1 LETQAPKAAQSAAT
15 LALSE
20 GSTRL
25 LHDIVL
31 GIVTSPEVRRRRRR
45 RRSDVTRGKL
55 DRRRRR
61 RRRSDVTRGKLNCAA
76 AATRAPPPPLLL
88 PPPPLRLWLSLLLL

>member
-1 LETQAPKAAQSAAT
+1 LETQALKAAQSAAT

-55 DRRRRR
+55 D
-61 RRRSDVTRGKLNCAA
+61 CAD
-76 AATRAPPPPLLL
+76 AATRAPPPPPLLLL